1 MESTREKAGDM
12 ALQCDTCQ
20 LWFHRSCAGVTRR
33 AYVRLSNTSD
43 HFYCHDCLTSL
54 FVHSTTDL
62 QDKLHSLSEEL
73 RLLKSVYCSAVS
85 EPQPPPASVAPV
97 RGSYSSV
104 VCNTSSVPA
113 TSGASIASPRP
124 NVSQTTT
131 VRSLSSD
138 IDRSRNIVVYG
149 IAESPPGSL
158 KHVRVRSDLDK
169 VASLLSS
176 IDDHIVNTSIHDC
189 FRLGKYQRSHNRSR
203 PLLVKL
209 HRPVD
214 VLSVLSHRSSLPSG
228 NSIKPDQSPDEW
240 KIVAIL
246 LKERWSLIQ
255 AGVERKNIKSSIS
268 VNSKLHGRVIDFQ
281 FVKVGA
287 VDSGPSDGSRMESSF
302 LED

>member
-1 MESTREKAGDM
+1 MV
-12 ALQCDTCQ
+12 
-20 LWFHRSCAGVTRR
+20 VT
-33 AYVRLSNTSD
+33 
-43 HFYCHDCLTSL
+43 H
-54 FVHSTTDL
+54 
-62 QDKLHSLSEEL
+62 
-73 RLLKSVYCSAVS
+73 
-85 EPQPPPASVAPV
+85 
-97 RGSYSSV
+97 
-104 VCNTSSVPA
+104 A

-158 KHVRVRSDLDK
+158 KHVRVRSHLDK

-189 FRLGKYQRSHNRSR
+189 FRLGKYQRSHNRPR

-228 NSIKPDQSPDEW
+228 NSIKPDQSPDER

-255 AGVERKNIKSSIS
+255 AGVERKNIKLGRSSIS